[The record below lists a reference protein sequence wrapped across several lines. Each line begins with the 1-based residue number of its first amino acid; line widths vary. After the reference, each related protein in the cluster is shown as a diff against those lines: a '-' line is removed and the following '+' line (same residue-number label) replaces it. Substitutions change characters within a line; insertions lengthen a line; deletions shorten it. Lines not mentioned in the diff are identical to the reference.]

1 MKYKPA
7 HGLLLAYIILFALC
21 AIQPYDRDVWLV
33 ENIPVVLIVGI
44 LCVSYR
50 SFAFSTVS
58 YCWMAIFICMHTIGG
73 HYTFERVP
81 FDFVSETF
89 GFERNHYDRV
99 AHFSVG
105 FYAYAL
111 AELLLKRRLVTT
123 VWLLYLF
130 PIFAIITIAGLYEV
144 FEWWYAGAAESL
156 EDGMAVLGSQ
166 GDIWDAQRDILSD
179 TLGALFVMIFFTF
192 AYKKDFSQLRR
203 QDNDS

>member
-89 GFERNHYDRV
+89 GYERNHYDRV

-105 FYAYAL
+105 FYA
-111 AELLLKRRLVTT
+111 
-123 VWLLYLF
+123 
-130 PIFAIITIAGLYEV
+130 
-144 FEWWYAGAAESL
+144 
-156 EDGMAVLGSQ
+156 
-166 GDIWDAQRDILSD
+166 
-179 TLGALFVMIFFTF
+179 
-192 AYKKDFSQLRR
+192 
-203 QDNDS
+203 